1 MNVHFRVVSP
11 AATAAVV
18 PNRRVS
24 FERRLTFSFAGGTML
39 QCEAAPMLNRLRGG
53 GSLVELL
60 ISLGIIG
67 ALVGLVL
74 TAAMSL
80 LNAVNRLVQ

>member
-1 MNVHFRVVSP
+1 M
-11 AATAAVV
+11 
-18 PNRRVS
+18 
-24 FERRLTFSFAGGTML
+24 M
-39 QCEAAPMLNRLRGG
+39 NRLRRGA
-53 GSLVELL
+53 SLVELL

-80 LNAVNRLVQ
+80 LNAVNRLV

>member
-1 MNVHFRVVSP
+1 
-11 AATAAVV
+11 
-18 PNRRVS
+18 
-24 FERRLTFSFAGGTML
+24 
-39 QCEAAPMLNRLRGG
+39 MLNRLRRG

-60 ISLGIIG
+60 IALGIIG

-80 LNAVNRLVQ
+80 LNAVHRLVE

>member
-1 MNVHFRVVSP
+1 
-11 AATAAVV
+11 
-18 PNRRVS
+18 
-24 FERRLTFSFAGGTML
+24 LTFSFAGGTML
-39 QCEAAPMLNRLRGG
+39 QCEAAPMLNRLRRG